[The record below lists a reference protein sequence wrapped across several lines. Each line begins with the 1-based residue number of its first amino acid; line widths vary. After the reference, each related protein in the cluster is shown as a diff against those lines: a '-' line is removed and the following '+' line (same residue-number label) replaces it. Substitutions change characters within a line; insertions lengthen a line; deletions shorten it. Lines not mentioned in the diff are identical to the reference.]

1 MLARSL
7 RLRQNRDI
15 VRVLKRGRSWRT
27 ANLKIYVLSS
37 RIAGPRTSV
46 VISKKVDKRATV
58 RNRNRR
64 RVVEIVREMYPNLQV
79 HFDIL
84 IYINTNLEG
93 VKPAALQDEI
103 LGGLKRL
110 GVVNH

>member
-7 RLRQNRDI
+7 RLRENRDI
-15 VRVLKRGRSWRT
+15 VRVLKRGTSFRT
-27 ANLKIYVLSS
+27 PHLKIYTLTS
-37 RIAGPRTSV
+37 RIAGPRAAV

-64 RVVEIVREMYPNLQV
+64 RVVEIVREMHPNLKE

-84 IYINTNLEG
+84 IYINTNLKDM
-93 VKPAALQDEI
+93 KPAELQSEI
-103 LGGLKRL
+103 HEGMKRQ
-110 GVVNH
+110 GVVRS